1 MQAEACRLDPD
12 VRMNPILLK
21 PDSDLGSQVVLNG
34 RAIGNFKVREYFQR
48 KPELWGEVAKAYDSL
63 ASEHDVIVLEG
74 AGSPGEINLKSG
86 DLVNMRMARH
96 AGARV
101 LLAGDID
108 RGGVYASFVGT
119 YATLEPWERAL
130 LSGFLVNKFRGDPT
144 LLADAHAY
152 VERMT
157 GRPVRGV
164 IDYQRDLGL
173 PEEDSVNFSFVRP
186 AEKEAKTLD
195 IVLIRLGYVANFT
208 DFTPF
213 EIEPDVTLR
222 KVSSPADFGA
232 PDAVILPG
240 SKSVA
245 ADLARLRESGLAAKV
260 AEAAERGV
268 AVAGICGGL
277 QLLGERLL
285 DPDGIESAEREVRCL
300 GLLPLET
307 VMRRRKT
314 LRRTR
319 GFRPDGTEISGYE
332 IHHGETVP
340 TGPGLGIMRDT
351 EGRMIGFERGGLF
364 ASYLHGI
371 FDDDRFRR
379 LWLDGPAA
387 EEGMGAE
394 GRRYGLVR
402 RGGGFEPAGG
412 ACPQPCRY
420 RRIVQ
425 RVGGALNAEGR
436 GQDEGAAAEP
446 DRRRKGKEFERLR
459 DRGSCARLGVARG
472 RTAVHQGGTAD
483 RGTQLFPEICSGDDV
498 RELRLGLT
506 KGPGDHASAAAA
518 GWSGRRSCCAASTA
532 NS

>member
-1 MQAEACRLDPD
+1 M
-12 VRMNPILLK
+12 
-21 PDSDLGSQVVLNG
+21 
-34 RAIGNFKVREYFQR
+34 
-48 KPELWGEVAKAYDSL
+48 
-63 ASEHDVIVLEG
+63 
-74 AGSPGEINLKSG
+74 
-86 DLVNMRMARH
+86 
-96 AGARV
+96 
-101 LLAGDID
+101 
-108 RGGVYASFVGT
+108 
-119 YATLEPWERAL
+119 
-130 LSGFLVNKFRGDPT
+130 
-144 LLADAHAY
+144 
-152 VERMT
+152 
-157 GRPVRGV
+157 
-164 IDYQRDLGL
+164 
-173 PEEDSVNFSFVRP
+173 
-186 AEKEAKTLD
+186 
-195 IVLIRLGYVANFT
+195 LIRLGYVANFT

-379 LWLDGPAA
+379 LWLDGLRRKKGWAPKGGVTASYGV
-387 EEGMGAE
+387 EE
-394 GRRYGLVR
+394 
-402 RGGGFEPAGG
+402 
-412 ACPQPCRY
+412 
-420 RRIVQ
+420 
-425 RVGGALNAEGR
+425 ALNR
-436 GQDEGAAAEP
+436 LAAHVRSRVDIDGLYRE
-446 DRRRKGKEFERLR
+446 
-459 DRGSCARLGVARG
+459 LGVR
-472 RTAVHQGGTAD
+472 
-483 RGTQLFPEICSGDDV
+483 
-498 RELRLGLT
+498 
-506 KGPGDHASAAAA
+506 
-518 GWSGRRSCCAASTA
+518 
-532 NS
+532 